1 VTPEKES
8 EFDIEEE
15 QELKKKIEKKYSED
29 CITLTCGQT
38 SNETRWAL
46 MAISDIW
53 AMTSL
58 RQGYTLV
65 ILPYSRLVSFR
76 IYRHKKTHGI
86 QPWRYHN
93 EHIYWRRNLGS

>member
-1 VTPEKES
+1 VTAEKES
-8 EFDIEEE
+8 EFNIEEE
-15 QELKKKIEKKYSED
+15 QKLERKIKEKYSES

-65 ILPYSRLVSFR
+65 TLILILSIL
-76 IYRHKKTHGI
+76 
-86 QPWRYHN
+86 
-93 EHIYWRRNLGS
+93 